1 MHSLPP
7 IKPPA
12 HTQFEDIGLNHEIIF
27 IVILGVLCAKVA
39 VLFNHILLKMI
50 FLRVKL
56 KNPFISN
63 RWKWTS
69 TVTLFISI
77 IGFPIVYLH
86 LSEKNIDNMFFTEK
100 KNLGDLPNGHMW
112 SYPDTTFNLITY
124 CICKFFFIILSIC
137 CPIPNGIFAPIF
149 SLGAGFGRLYGHILM
164 LIGDKI
170 GVQLIRYEGIY
181 AVVGAAAIGGS
192 STKTIST
199 IVIVF
204 EMLGQV
210 QPLMIPVSVGLLVAY
225 WCTTGVAMGIFDV
238 IIEFKNF
245 PFMPTLGSLQ
255 SYSLKASDIMNKNF
269 MHLS

>member
-1 MHSLPP
+1 MELTSSYFMVGTLLKCFLCSLASVIVYISMHSLPF

-39 VLFNHILLKMI
+39 ILFNHILLKLI

-69 TVTLFISI
+69 TVSLFISI

-86 LSEKNIDNMFFTEK
+86 LNEKNIDNMLWTEK
-100 KNLGDLPNGHMW
+100 NNLGDIPHGHMW
-112 SYPDTTFNLITY
+112 TYPDTTFNLITY
-124 CICKFFFIILSIC
+124 CIIKFFFIILSIS
-137 CPIPNGIFAPIF
+137 CPVPNGIFAPIL
-149 SLGAGFGRLYGHILM
+149 SLGAGFGRLYGHILI
-164 LIGDKI
+164 LIGEKI

-199 IVIVF
+199 IVIFF

-210 QPLMIPVSVGLLVAY
+210 
-225 WCTTGVAMGIFDV
+225 
-238 IIEFKNF
+238 
-245 PFMPTLGSLQ
+245 
-255 SYSLKASDIMNKNF
+255 
-269 MHLS
+269 